1 MLYSYIKRIIKQ
13 FPALW
18 KMVTQFKDFLLRLS
32 RVKDVVIM
40 MVLFHI
46 WPEQTFRFSTRKLL
60 PNKKNRFSK
69 KTKPEIPFNL
79 LESKSSKIKK
89 MKEIDL
95 IGLGKSFNL
104 KNLKKITK
112 PTFLISFF
120 GPVKIDNNG
129 EVFYKNPSLQEYMSD
144 GSAVMEQLFSNKT
157 GGDFIKK
164 NVTYVVGREEPINYF
179 KKDGYSVLTV
189 EVHASGKDGNYY
201 PLSNYWK
208 SASYYSLF
216 NNNDFSHIAVAE
228 NVYKPPFVDPYPN
241 WCPTGS
247 FLPAICALS
256 YFAEKINVYGWDFY
270 LNKSPK
276 KMSSFELLNKIYNYK
291 LDTKYSNFLFEA
303 GLLNLYYG
311 LKFSENS
318 KININGFMGDLE
330 NHKKLINDIE
340 KVFFK

>member
-1 MLYSYIKRIIKQ
+1 
-13 FPALW
+13 
-18 KMVTQFKDFLLRLS
+18 MVTQFKDFLLRLS

-270 LNKSPK
+270 LDESVENMSYWKLFF
-276 KMSSFELLNKIYNYK
+276 KMYKYKADVYRSKNHFESALINFYYAYQLSKLPNINIHSYMGK
-291 LDTKYSNFLFEA
+291 LDR
-303 GLLNLYYG
+303 
-311 LKFSENS
+311 
-318 KININGFMGDLE
+318 
-330 NHKKLINDIE
+330 HHKLIEKIE
-340 KVFFK
+340 RVLFN